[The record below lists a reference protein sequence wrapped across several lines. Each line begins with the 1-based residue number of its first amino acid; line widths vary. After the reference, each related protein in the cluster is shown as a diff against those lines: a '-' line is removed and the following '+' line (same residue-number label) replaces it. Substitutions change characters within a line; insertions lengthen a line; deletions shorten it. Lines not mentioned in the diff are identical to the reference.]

1 MEALKKSPTPSV
13 EMKPSDKGWSWLKGD
28 GITIRIGMEKLD
40 DHGNGS
46 RLGLVIQNPLAVKLK
61 DCSLAVAWS
70 STDKSGNVIDSTRH
84 AKEFDLD
91 GAFPAG
97 DYAFPPI
104 DLPDLK
110 QSEIGLLTFCGFSRP
125 DEHTSELQ
133 SLMRHSYAAVRF
145 EKHESN
151 T

>member
-1 MEALKKSPTPSV
+1 MLFFFSSRRRHTSCALVTGVQTCALPI
-13 EMKPSDKGWSWLKGD
+13 L
-28 GITIRIGMEKLD
+28 GMEKLD

-91 GAFPAG
+91 GDFPAG
-97 DYAFPPI
+97 DYAFQSI
-104 DLPDLK
+104 DLANL
-110 QSEIGLLTFCGFSRP
+110 
-125 DEHTSELQ
+125 
-133 SLMRHSYAAVRF
+133 
-145 EKHESN
+145 
-151 T
+151 

>member
-1 MEALKKSPTPSV
+1 MRI
-13 EMKPSDKGWSWLKGD
+13 SDWSSDACSSDL
-28 GITIRIGMEKLD
+28 
-40 DHGNGS
+40 HGNGS

-70 STDKSGNVIDSTRH
+70 STDKSGNDIDSTRH

-97 DYAFPPI
+97 DYAFQSI
-104 DLPDLK
+104 DLAVLK
-110 QSEIGLLTFCGFSRP
+110 PSEIGLPTFGGFSR
-125 DEHTSELQ
+125 SEE
-133 SLMRHSYAAVRF
+133 RRVGKGGVRKF
-145 EKHESN
+145 RSWWS

>member
-70 STDKSGNVIDSTRH
+70 STDR
-84 AKEFDLD
+84 
-91 GAFPAG
+91 
-97 DYAFPPI
+97 
-104 DLPDLK
+104 
-110 QSEIGLLTFCGFSRP
+110 SE
-125 DEHTSELQ
+125 EHTSELQ
-133 SLMRHSYAAVRF
+133 SLMRISYAVF
-145 EKHESN
+145 CLKN
-151 T
+151 KT

>member
-61 DCSLAVAWS
+61 DCFLAVAWS
-70 STDKSGNVIDSTRH
+70 STDKSGHVIDSTRH
-84 AKEFDLD
+84 TKKFTLEDDFLS
-91 GAFPAG
+91 GAFG
-97 DYAFPPI
+97 
-104 DLPDLK
+104 
-110 QSEIGLLTFCGFSRP
+110 R
-125 DEHTSELQ
+125 
-133 SLMRHSYAAVRF
+133 
-145 EKHESN
+145 
-151 T
+151 

>member
-70 STDKSGNVIDSTRH
+70 STDKSGNV
-84 AKEFDLD
+84 K
-91 GAFPAG
+91 
-97 DYAFPPI
+97 
-104 DLPDLK
+104 
-110 QSEIGLLTFCGFSRP
+110 IGRAHVCTPVTNEHLVCRLLL
-125 DEHTSELQ
+125 E
-133 SLMRHSYAAVRF
+133 
-145 EKHESN
+145 
-151 T
+151 

>member
-1 MEALKKSPTPSV
+1 MFLVFMIFFLFKQKTAY
-13 EMKPSDKGWSWLKGD
+13 EMRISDWSSDVCSSDL
-28 GITIRIGMEKLD
+28 
-40 DHGNGS
+40 GNGS

-97 DYAFPPI
+97 DYAFPSI
-104 DLPDLK
+104 DLADLK
-110 QSEIGLLTFCGFSRP
+110 PSEIGLLTFSGFSCKRTATATP
-125 DEHTSELQ
+125 
-133 SLMRHSYAAVRF
+133 
-145 EKHESN
+145 
-151 T
+151 